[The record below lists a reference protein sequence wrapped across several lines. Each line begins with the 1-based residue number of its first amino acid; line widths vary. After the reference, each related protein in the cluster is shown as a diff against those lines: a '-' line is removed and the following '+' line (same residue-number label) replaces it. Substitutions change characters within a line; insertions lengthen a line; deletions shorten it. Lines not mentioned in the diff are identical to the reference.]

1 MTDLTGR
8 TVLPIDFT
16 REGRVAVMYYLTVH
30 LLGGRRELDRVVLDT
45 GLEVA
50 ALIPKALMGELLLG
64 EDQRQASVKSLTNH
78 RIDCV
83 ALNVTIQ
90 LGDMREDH
98 EIYVGGEHEE
108 AIIGLPL
115 LKRFHLL
122 LAPDHEAFGVGSCL
136 VKPPL
141 AAHGLRRGAGPNA

>member
-1 MTDLTGR
+1 MTDMTGR
-8 TVLPIDFT
+8 TVLPIDYT
-16 REGRVAVMYYLTVH
+16 REGRVAVMRYLTVH
-30 LLGGRRELDRVVLDT
+30 LTGGRCPLDRVVLDT

-50 ALIPKALMGELLLG
+50 ALIPKALFGDLLEG
-64 EDQRQASVKSLTNH
+64 EDQRQASVESLTKH
-78 RIDCV
+78 KIECV

-90 LGDMREDH
+90 LGDMREEH
-98 EIYVGGEHEE
+98 EIYVGGSHEE

-122 LAPDHEAFGVGSCL
+122 LSPDHEAFGIGSCL

-141 AAHGLRRGAGPNA
+141 AAHGLRRGAST